1 MEVSLSIFFRAK
13 RWKGGPVGGHFD
25 RDVPGFARWTKSF
38 MKKARRRDWPVYII
52 DFISFFFEDVRERHA
67 TEILEIKEYIYIYLR
82 CERNKNRNIRIILRI
97 IIFK

>member
-1 MEVSLSIFFRAK
+1 MEVSLSLSLSLSFLERT

-67 TEILEIKEYIYIYLR
+67 MEIFEIKEYVCIYIYAR
-82 CERNKNRNIRIILRI
+82 EIKIEIYA
-97 IIFK
+97 

>member
-1 MEVSLSIFFRAK
+1 
-13 RWKGGPVGGHFD
+13 
-25 RDVPGFARWTKSF
+25 

-67 TEILEIKEYIYIYLR
+67 TEILEIKEYIYLR
-82 CERNKNRNIRIILRI
+82 CERNKNRNIRIILII

>member
-67 TEILEIKEYIYIYLR
+67 TEILEIKEYIYDAREIKIEIYA
-82 CERNKNRNIRIILRI
+82 
-97 IIFK
+97 